1 MIENKKGK
9 IVAKKSIIA
18 RERKKADQVEK
29 YRAKRVEL
37 KLTIKSSDD
46 YDVIMEAQKKLAQL
60 PVNSN
65 PVRHST
71 RCQQCGR
78 PHAVYRKFGLCRICL
93 RQQLMTG
100 NVTGGRKSSW

>member
-1 MIENKKGK
+1 MIEREAKKGLL
-9 IVAKKSIIA
+9 
-18 RERKKADQVEK
+18 VEK
-29 YRAKRVEL
+29 YRNRRNEL
-37 KLTIKSSDD
+37 KKVIKSSTDFA
-46 YDVIMEAQKKLAQL
+46 VIMDAQAKLAKL
-60 PVNSN
+60 PINSN

>member
-1 MIENKKGK
+1 MAKKSMLERENKKGLL
-9 IVAKKSIIA
+9 
-18 RERKKADQVEK
+18 VEK
-29 YRAKRVEL
+29 YRNRRTEL
-37 KLTIKSSDD
+37 KDTIKSSTD
-46 YDVIMEAQKKLAQL
+46 YDVIMASQAKLAKL

-65 PVRHST
+65 PVRHTT

-78 PHAVYRKFGLCRICL
+78 AHAVYRKFGLCRICL

>member
-1 MIENKKGK
+1 MLEREKKR
-9 IVAKKSIIA
+9 AKL
-18 RERKKADQVEK
+18 VEK
-29 YRAKRVEL
+29 YRKRRTEL
-37 KLTIKSSDD
+37 KVLIKSSKDFD
-46 YDVIMEAQKKLAQL
+46 AVMDAQAQLAKL

-93 RQQLMTG
+93 RQQLMNG

>member
-1 MIENKKGK
+1 ML
-9 IVAKKSIIA
+9 A
-18 RERKKADQVEK
+18 RE
-29 YRAKRVEL
+29 AKRANLVKKYAERRKAL
-37 KLTIKSSDD
+37 KVIIKSSNDFEA
-46 YDVIMEAQKKLAQL
+46 IMEAQVKLAKL
-60 PVNSN
+60 PINSN

>member
-1 MIENKKGK
+1 MLERENKRSKLVK
-9 IVAKKSIIA
+9 
-18 RERKKADQVEK
+18 K
-29 YRAKRVEL
+29 YRQRRTEL
-37 KLTIKSSDD
+37 KVLIKSSKDFD
-46 YDVIMEAQKKLAQL
+46 TIMNAQAKLAKL

-65 PVRHST
+65 PVRQCT

>member
-1 MIENKKGK
+1 MLARENKKGLL
-9 IVAKKSIIA
+9 
-18 RERKKADQVEK
+18 VEK
-29 YRAKRVEL
+29 YRTRRAEL
-37 KLTIKSSDD
+37 KDIIKSAT
-46 YDVIMEAQKKLAQL
+46 DVDLIMETQAKLAKL

-78 PHAVYRKFGLCRICL
+78 VHAVYRKFGLCRICL

>member
-1 MIENKKGK
+1 
-9 IVAKKSIIA
+9 VAKKSMLE
-18 RERKKADQVEK
+18 REAKKQQLVEK
-29 YRAKRVEL
+29 YWTRRVEL
-37 KLTIKSSDD
+37 KKIIKSSQDPEK
-46 YDVIMEAQKKLAQL
+46 IREAQDALEKL

-78 PHAVYRKFGLCRICL
+78 AHAVYKKFGLCRICL

-100 NVTGGRKSSW
+100 NVTGGRK

>member
-1 MIENKKGK
+1 MLERE
-9 IVAKKSIIA
+9 AKK
-18 RERKKADQVEK
+18 QQLVEK
-29 YRAKRVEL
+29 YWTRRVEL
-37 KLTIKSSDD
+37 KKIIKSSQDPEK
-46 YDVIMEAQKKLAQL
+46 IREAQDALEKL

-78 PHAVYRKFGLCRICL
+78 AHAVYKKFGLCRICL

-100 NVTGGRKSSW
+100 NVTGGRK

>member
-1 MIENKKGK
+1 M
-9 IVAKKSIIA
+9 AKKSMIEREAKKERLVLKYKDRRIA
-18 RERKKADQVEK
+18 LKK
-29 YRAKRVEL
+29 EL
-37 KLTIKSSDD
+37 KAATDFD
-46 YDVIMEAQKKLAQL
+46 AIMEIQAKISAL

-65 PVRHST
+65 PVRHTT

-78 PHAVYRKFGLCRICL
+78 SHAVYRKFGLCRICL

>member
-1 MIENKKGK
+1 MLARENKRLKL
-9 IVAKKSIIA
+9 VAKYS
-18 RERKKADQVEK
+18 ER
-29 YRAKRVEL
+29 RREL
-37 KLTIKSSDD
+37 KELIKSSQDSEI
-46 YDVIMEAQKKLAQL
+46 IMDAQAKLAKL
-60 PVNSN
+60 PINSN

>member
-1 MIENKKGK
+1 MLERENKKGLL
-9 IVAKKSIIA
+9 V
-18 RERKKADQVEK
+18 DK
-29 YRAKRVEL
+29 YRNRRAEL
-37 KLTIKSSDD
+37 KALIKSSDD
-46 YDVIMEAQKKLAQL
+46 YDVILETQAKLAKL
-60 PVNSN
+60 PLNSN

>member
-1 MIENKKGK
+1 M
-9 IVAKKSIIA
+9 AKKSMLA
-18 RERKKADQVEK
+18 RESKKGLLVEK
-29 YRAKRVEL
+29 YRNRRAEL
-37 KLTIKSSDD
+37 KDIIKSTNDF
-46 YDVIMEAQKKLAQL
+46 DVIMATQAKLAKL

-78 PHAVYRKFGLCRICL
+78 VHAVYRKFGLCRICL